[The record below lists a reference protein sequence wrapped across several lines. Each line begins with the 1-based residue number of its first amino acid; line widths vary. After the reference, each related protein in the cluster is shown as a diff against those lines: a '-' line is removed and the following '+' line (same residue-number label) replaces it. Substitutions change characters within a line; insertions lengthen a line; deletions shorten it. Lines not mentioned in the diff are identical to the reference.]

1 MVLYVKLNSFYHGKF
16 TQFELDEAG
25 ERLKIAI
32 GLKLRCMIQDKVT
45 IN

>member
-25 ERLKIAI
+25 ERLKSPV
-32 GLKLRCMIQDKVT
+32 GGYDLDKVT